1 MAIKKLQVF
10 WLILA
15 TLFVGGIIWFVD
27 DSLVVTTI
35 SGTFTGII
43 GIFLGI
49 DIKTMIQKTK
59 NLKTGL
65 NKKINTHRYVAALCA
80 FAVLL
85 AEAFI
90 ISALFGREMNFLY
103 LCFGVGFLV
112 MIGGLVGGIECD
124 LLALDEEGAENK

>member
-43 GIFLGI
+43 GLFLGI

-59 NLKTGL
+59 NLKTAF
-65 NKKINTHRYVAALCA
+65 NKKINTHRYVVALCA

-90 ISALFGREMNFLY
+90 ISALFGREMNSLY

-124 LLALDEEGAENK
+124 LLAIGEEGSENK